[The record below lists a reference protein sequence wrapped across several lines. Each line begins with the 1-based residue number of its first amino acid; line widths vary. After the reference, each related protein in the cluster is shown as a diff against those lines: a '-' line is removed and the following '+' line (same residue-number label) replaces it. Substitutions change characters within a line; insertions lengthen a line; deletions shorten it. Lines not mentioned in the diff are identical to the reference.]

1 MAVFPDGW
9 WRADRPLIL
18 GHRGASAVA
27 PENTLAAFE
36 AALSAGADGVEL
48 DVHLTADG
56 VPVVIHNRRVDDTTE
71 GRGYVNDLTLAEIQR
86 LDAGCRFRGV
96 GTFADQ
102 HIPTLEEVLV
112 GFADRMVINI
122 ELKQQLRKDKDL
134 VGTVASLVAR
144 LGVSERVWFSSFVP
158 YYLHRMR
165 RMAPAIP
172 CGLLF
177 TPLNVGT
184 MWLAPFTPFEAVHP
198 QVTAVLCPWF
208 TRLYHRLG
216 WRVVTWTVDD
226 PDRIRRLTSSPTD
239 IVDAIITNDPG
250 RVLSVLEA

>member
-1 MAVFPDGW
+1 MCERVAFPDGW

-48 DVHLTADG
+48 DV
-56 VPVVIHNRRVDDTTE
+56 
-71 GRGYVNDLTLAEIQR
+71 
-86 LDAGCRFRGV
+86 
-96 GTFADQ
+96 
-102 HIPTLEEVLV
+102 
-112 GFADRMVINI
+112 
-122 ELKQQLRKDKDL
+122 
-134 VGTVASLVAR
+134 
-144 LGVSERVWFSSFVP
+144 SERVWFSSFVP

-165 RMAPAIP
+165 RVAPAIP

-177 TPLNVGT
+177 TPLNLGT

-198 QVTAVLCPWF
+198 EVTAVLCPWF

-226 PDRIRRLTSSPTD
+226 PDRIRSLTSSPTD